1 MKKLA
6 PSEKLLFAVL
16 CGAVFVALN
25 LLGLRAFLQARAKV
39 QQAIAAAKTELAS
52 DRNWLDIADSL
63 HPGMSWINAHPF
75 PEMPPDDASAQLL
88 QFEQGEAEKAGLKV
102 QEENLL
108 PPQDVPQGSSVGVGV
123 KLSGPFAGV
132 VHFLYSLQSPTAWR
146 SIDKLTLRSDT
157 EPPNVI
163 ADLEIRQYFHPGTA
177 SDEPKAEED
186 PKPEPDAKTAAEPKA
201 EAETP

>member
-6 PSEKLLFAVL
+6 SSEKILFAIL

-25 LLGLRAFLQARAKV
+25 LLGLRAFLQARTKV
-39 QQAIAAAKTELAS
+39 QLSIAAAKTELAS

-63 HPGMSWINAHPF
+63 HPGLSWITAHPF
-75 PEMPPDDASAQLL
+75 PEMPPDDASAKLL
-88 QFEQGEAEKAGLKV
+88 EFEQGEAEKAGLKV

-108 PPQDVPQGSSVGVGV
+108 PPQDVPQGTSVGVGV
-123 KLSGPFAGV
+123 KLTGPFEKIV
-132 VHFLYSLQSPTAWR
+132 RFLYTLQSPTAWR

-177 SDEPKAEED
+177 AEPKAEEA
-186 PKPEPDAKTAAEPKA
+186 PKED
-201 EAETP
+201 AETP